1 MVMGS
6 LYLPRQEFKAV
17 LFLVQVKDIVGC
29 ARLLAIMGIVRLEPA
44 PRSARWIEEHEGARC
59 L

>member
-1 MVMGS
+1 MAMENPC
-6 LYLPRQEFKAV
+6 LQRQESKGV

-29 ARLLAIMGIVRLEPA
+29 ARLLVTMGIVRLERA
-44 PRSARWIEEHEGARC
+44 PQSARRLRDKGARS